1 MGEKEKIDDDLLS
14 NLEQRIE
21 RLRADYDQY
30 FMGQRKRA
38 PLQEKTSV
46 QFLIR
51 RLSNQRVTNT
61 RLNFRFQQLVAKF
74 NSYNQKWE
82 RQMQAM
88 EQGNMRRGAV
98 RPTSKPSSTPSPPAG
113 GNQEKGQKPKGDED
127 LDKLY
132 KDYIE
137 ARKSCNQNANVS
149 REKMEDSIKKQIPK
163 IREKHQGKDV
173 KFKVVVE
180 NGEAKLKATV
190 K

>member
-1 MGEKEKIDDDLLS
+1 MGEQERIDDELLN

-38 PLQEKTSV
+38 PLHEKTSV

-88 EQGNMRRGAV
+88 EQGTMRRGAG
-98 RPTSKPSSTPSPPAG
+98 RPTPKPSSSPPPAG
-113 GNQEKGQKPKGDED
+113 GAQEKGGKPKGDED

-149 REKMEDSIKKQIPK
+149 KEKMEASIKKQIPK
-163 IREKHQGKDV
+163 LKEKHQGKDV